1 MRPFSISTAPIYAT
15 APHDD
20 DLIANFRLNFEMYFG
35 FATFLLL
42 FPYVINHLLQ
52 SRLIMSATTF
62 SIVLLTLLNSISI
75 FRHRKKILSFAYFY
89 LLVLTTL
96 TIGLLLQGTTI
107 IYWYYPFA
115 IIILSIAEHRQARIM
130 LVMSIFAFIPAV
142 FYSAGTD
149 IAARF
154 SVTYI
159 MVCIFGDIVV
169 RLLDKAQ
176 AQQALL
182 AITDPLTGAF
192 NRRSFL
198 NALGEAAETCRRGI
212 GTASLIAID
221 IDHFKKINDTKGHK
235 AGDDALKG
243 IVNALLLRK
252 RKLDKVFRTGGE
264 EFIVLAHNI
273 KLGESIAFADSM
285 RIAVEQAGILDGE
298 SITIS
303 LGVVDYSAELSIDDW
318 IRQADA
324 NLYEA
329 KRQGRNRVWPPH
341 YSPESLLSAQQN
353 SHN

>member
-1 MRPFSISTAPIYAT
+1 MWPLKKSRPPPSSPQ
-15 APHDD
+15 DD
-20 DLIANFRLNFEMYFG
+20 NLIANFRLNFEMYFG

-52 SRLIMSATTF
+52 SRFMMAAFTF
-62 SIVLLTLLNSISI
+62 SIVLLSSLNSISI
-75 FRHRKKILSFAYFY
+75 FRHRKKIFPFAYFFV
-89 LLVLTTL
+89 LILSTLAAGLVL
-96 TIGLLLQGTTI
+96 QGATI

-115 IIILSIAEHRQARIM
+115 FIVLSIAEHRQARIM
-130 LVMSIFAFIPAV
+130 LALSILVFVPAV
-142 FYSAGTD
+142 FYSVETG

-154 SVTYI
+154 SVTYL

-182 AITDPLTGAF
+182 TLTDPLTGAL

-198 NALGEAAETCRRGI
+198 STLGDAAESCRRGI

-221 IDHFKKINDTKGHK
+221 IDHFKQINDTQGHK
-235 AGDDALKG
+235 AGDEALKN
-243 IVNALLLRK
+243 IVTTLLLRK

-273 KLGESIAFADSM
+273 EPGESIAFADSL
-285 RIAVEQAGILDGE
+285 RVAVEEADILDGQT
-298 SITIS
+298 ITIS
-303 LGVVDYSAELSIDDW
+303 IGVVDYSTELSIDDW
-318 IRQADA
+318 IRLADA

-329 KRQGRNRVWPPH
+329 KRRGRNRIWPP
-341 YSPESLLSAQQN
+341 YFSRESILSSQNNLLS
-353 SHN
+353 

>member
-1 MRPFSISTAPIYAT
+1 MWPLKILRPLAPPAQ
-15 APHDD
+15 DD
-20 DLIANFRLNFEMYFG
+20 DLITNFRLNFEMYFG

-52 SRLIMSATTF
+52 SRFMMAATTF
-62 SIVLLTLLNSISI
+62 SIVLLSSLNSISI
-75 FRHRKKILSFAYFY
+75 FRRRTKIFPFAYFFV
-89 LLVLTTL
+89 LILTTL
-96 TIGLLLQGTTI
+96 AIGLVLQGATI

-115 IIILSIAEHRQARIM
+115 FIVLSIAEHRQARIM
-130 LVMSIFAFIPAV
+130 LALSILVFVPAV
-142 FYSAGTD
+142 FYSADTG

-182 AITDPLTGAF
+182 TLTDPLTGAF

-198 NALGEAAETCRRGI
+198 NTLGDAAESCRRGI

-221 IDHFKKINDTKGHK
+221 IDHFKKINDTLGHK

-243 IVNALLLRK
+243 VVNALLKRK

-273 KLGESIAFADSM
+273 EPGESIAFADSL
-285 RIAVEQAGILDGE
+285 RVAVEQADILDGQV
-298 SITIS
+298 ITIS
-303 LGVVDYSAELSIDDW
+303 IGVVDYSTELSIDDW
-318 IRQADA
+318 IRQTDA

-329 KRQGRNRVWPPH
+329 KRRGRNRVWPP
-341 YSPESLLSAQQN
+341 YFSRESILSAQQN
-353 SHN
+353 QLN